1 VEFPV
6 SIALSKY
13 AAHVSSHLLRHL
25 ISTAPGIALAGAIVL
40 LSFAARALPGF
51 SLLSPMILAILI
63 GIGFHNLI
71 GTPYWALAG
80 VKYSMRHIL
89 RFAVAMLGLQ
99 LTTQQLAEVGATG
112 VLLIFAALASTFLFT
127 KWLGRRLGVE
137 DKLAELIAAG
147 TSICGASAVA
157 AVNTV
162 TDAHDEDVAY
172 AVACVTLFGSLSM
185 FVYPMLPGLLHMA
198 PRAFG
203 LWAGSSIHEIAQ
215 VVAATFQDGKLAG
228 EFGTIAK
235 LARVSML
242 APVVLLLAFRR
253 NAGTTQS
260 GRKPALPLFVAAFVA
275 LVLLNSVL
283 PPLPVLHRDAA
294 LFTSILLS
302 LALAAMGLETDIRKL
317 AAKGLRPL
325 LLGALSTGFIAC
337 FSLYLV
343 KTFAGR

>member
-1 VEFPV
+1 M
-6 SIALSKY
+6 IAFSKSL
-13 AAHVSSHLLRHL
+13 AHVSSHFLRHL
-25 ISTAPGIALAGAIVL
+25 LLIAPGIAVAGAVVL
-40 LSFAARALPGF
+40 AAFAARSLPGF
-51 SLLSPMILAILI
+51 GILSPMILAILL
-63 GIGFHNLI
+63 GIALHNLV
-71 GTPYWALAG
+71 GTPHWARAG
-80 VKYSMRHIL
+80 VKFSLRHIL

-99 LTTQQLAEVGATG
+99 LTTQQLAQVGATG
-112 VLLIFAALASTFLFT
+112 VLLIFAALAATFLFT

-137 DKLAELIAAG
+137 AKLAELIAAG
-147 TSICGASAVA
+147 TSICGASAVV

-185 FVYPMLPGLLHMA
+185 FVYPMLPGLLHLA

-253 NAGTTQS
+253 NSGGTAPS
-260 GRKPALPLFVAAFVA
+260 GKKPALPLFVAAFVA

-283 PPLPVLHRDAA
+283 PPLPVLHKDAA
-294 LFTSILLS
+294 LVTSILLS
-302 LALAAMGLETDIRKL
+302 VALAAMGLETDIRKL

-343 KTFAGR
+343 KTFAGA